1 MDNFGLS
8 PFQVSN
14 KSGLRLDTALSE
26 LGFVSKEQFNDPY
39 FSQED
44 LVKDFLR
51 KYNTNEKR
59 KEFLDYDIDQKF
71 IERLTPEEQIEENIA
86 SYLSKKY
93 YDTDGF
99 PIYDAIEKNAD
110 KILKETGANKEQ
122 LDNFIKAQK
131 EIENEIVSFNIEDFK
146 DPPGDGYL
154 VPIDNLIKRGILNE
168 RDIESKIENTR
179 REESGIVS

>member
-1 MDNFGLS
+1 MARSGCATSINGGTIKADQYTRQELMDNFGLS

-71 IERLTPEEQIEENIA
+71 IERLTPEEQ
-86 SYLSKKY
+86 
-93 YDTDGF
+93 
-99 PIYDAIEKNAD
+99 
-110 KILKETGANKEQ
+110 
-122 LDNFIKAQK
+122 
-131 EIENEIVSFNIEDFK
+131 
-146 DPPGDGYL
+146 
-154 VPIDNLIKRGILNE
+154 
-168 RDIESKIENTR
+168 
-179 REESGIVS
+179 RE